1 MRDDD
6 GNDSPA
12 IDTTM
17 PTNAAAEWALA
28 LAKAGASFI
37 PIGGGAAAELLAA
50 LIAPRI
56 EQRKT
61 EWLES
66 IARGL
71 VALGERVAQLTPEC
85 LSQDE
90 AFTTAFLHA
99 SQIALRT
106 HQEEKREALRNSV
119 LNVAIGDA
127 PDDSLQLM
135 FLDALDTL
143 TPWHL
148 DLLACVSNPM
158 EWATQRDYPVYVTNP
173 DAAVIFE
180 AVFRDKLPAE
190 NFHLQL
196 LEDLYS
202 CGLVANKMN
211 PRGPLTPHDVEDA
224 LPFITDMG
232 RKFLA
237 FIAIPSPLTDED
249 DVANESRHQGKAAD

>member
-1 MRDDD
+1 MSDD
-6 GNDSPA
+6 NDSDIPK
-12 IDTTM
+12 IETTM
-17 PTNAAAEWALA
+17 PTNTAAEWGLA
-28 LAKAGASFI
+28 LAKAGASVI
-37 PIGGGAAAELLAA
+37 PVAGGTVAELLNVV
-50 LIAPRI
+50 IMPRI

-66 IARGL
+66 IARSL
-71 VALGERVAQLTPEC
+71 VALRERVTQLTPER
-85 LSQDE
+85 LSQNE
-90 AFTTAFLHA
+90 AFTTTFLHA

-106 HQEEKREALRNSV
+106 HQEEKRQALLNTV

-148 DLLACVSNPM
+148 NLLKCVANPL
-158 EWATQRDYPVYVTNP
+158 EWAAQRDYPVHVTNP
-173 DAAVIFE
+173 DAAIIFE
-180 AVFRDKLPAE
+180 GFYRDKLPAE

-202 CGLVANKMN
+202 RGLAANNIN
-211 PRGPLTPHDVEDA
+211 PRGQLFPHSEEDM
-224 LPFITDMG
+224 LPHITDMG

-237 FIAIPSPLTDED
+237 FIATPKPLTDED
-249 DVANESRHQGKAAD
+249 AANESADAAGASG

>member
-1 MRDDD
+1 MSEGSD
-6 GNDSPA
+6 NIAEIQPA
-12 IDTTM
+12 VPHNT
-17 PTNAAAEWALA
+17 AAEWGLVT
-28 LAKAGASFI
+28 AKALVSLI
-37 PIGGGAAAELLAA
+37 PFAGGPAAEVLGAI
-50 LIAPRI
+50 IAPRI
-56 EQRKT
+56 EHRTT
-61 EWLES
+61 EWLEG
-66 IARGL
+66 IAKGL
-71 VALGERVAQLTPEC
+71 DELSKRVAKLTPER

-106 HQEEKREALRNSV
+106 HQEEKRQALQNAV

-148 DLLACVSNPM
+148 NLLKCVANPT
-158 EWATQRDYPVYVTNP
+158 EWAAQREYPVYDTKL
-173 DAAVIFE
+173 DAAVIFG
-180 AVFRDKLPAE
+180 AVYRDKMPAE

-202 CGLVANKMN
+202 RGLAANKMN
-211 PRGPLTPHDVEDA
+211 PRGPLTPHDEEDA

-237 FIAIPSPLTDED
+237 FIATPKPIADKGAANVATDTSG
-249 DVANESRHQGKAAD
+249 ASG